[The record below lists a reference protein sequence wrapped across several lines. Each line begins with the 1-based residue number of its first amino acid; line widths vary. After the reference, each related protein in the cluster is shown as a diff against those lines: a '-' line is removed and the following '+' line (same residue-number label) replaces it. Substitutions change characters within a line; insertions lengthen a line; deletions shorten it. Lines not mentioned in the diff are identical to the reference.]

1 MLALLLAVVTVAA
14 PAAGGAPID
23 TVGTIELPDQYGG
36 TDSLAAHRGRVV
48 LVLVVTAKR
57 LRTIRP
63 WEEDL
68 RQRFDG
74 LEVMRVTDVPAD
86 SKASPDEVAE
96 KLRERVP
103 DGVSVLLDLERR
115 WATALGLDTGTPNLL
130 VIGPDGALLD
140 AFAGRHDPELAD
152 RVAASLARQLESP

>member
-1 MLALLLAVVTVAA
+1 MLALLLAVVTLAA

-23 TVGTIELPDQYGG
+23 AVSTIELPGLDGE

-68 RQRFDG
+68 RQRFEG
-74 LEVMRVTDVPAD
+74 LEVLRVTDVPAD
-86 SKASPDEVAE
+86 SKASLDRVAG

-130 VIGPDGALLD
+130 VIGRDGALLD

-152 RVAASLARQLESP
+152 RVAASLARRLESP

>member
-1 MLALLLAVVTVAA
+1 MLALLLAVMALAA
-14 PAAGGAPID
+14 PAAGGDSID
-23 TVGTIELPDQYGG
+23 ALSTIELPDQHGG

-68 RQRFDG
+68 RQRFDE
-74 LEVMRVTDVPAD
+74 LEVVRVTDVPPD
-86 SKASPDEVAE
+86 SKASLDQVAE

-140 AFAGRHDPELAD
+140 AFAGRHDPELAG
-152 RVAASLARQLESP
+152 RVAAALARFLEVP